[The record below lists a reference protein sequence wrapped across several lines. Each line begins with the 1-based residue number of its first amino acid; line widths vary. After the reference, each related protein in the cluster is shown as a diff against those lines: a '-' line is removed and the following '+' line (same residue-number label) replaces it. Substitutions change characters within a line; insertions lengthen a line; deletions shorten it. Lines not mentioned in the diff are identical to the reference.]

1 MKEFDTGRTTISG
14 APSVPSPVIG
24 ARRRTGTSRQAI
36 EPDNELGRRI
46 RELRTARKMTLESV
60 AGQAGVTRSFL
71 STVERGHS
79 NASIVVLRE
88 IARSLDVPL
97 FMLFTNPTANG
108 VIVRPKDRAR
118 VRPRGSPVSYE
129 LLSPDLQRKIEMI
142 LMRLEPGTQSAIGT
156 HQGEEC
162 AFLLQGRIVVTLG
175 DVEYPMEQGD
185 TIYFNSGLP
194 HFVTSVGTE
203 EAIIISAVTPPSF

>member
-1 MKEFDTGRTTISG
+1 MG
-14 APSVPSPVIG
+14 SVPGNDDLRGGVLVETPGGIDV
-24 ARRRTGTSRQAI
+24 GTETPRQAV
-36 EPDNELGRRI
+36 EPENGLGQRI
-46 RELRTARKMTLESV
+46 RELRTARKMTLASL
-60 AGQAGVTRSFL
+60 AGQAGVTRSFV
-71 STVERGHS
+71 STVERGRS
-79 NASIVVLRE
+79 NPSIVVLRE

-97 FMLFTNPTANG
+97 FMLFTNSEANG

-142 LMRLEPGTQSAIGT
+142 LMRLEPGTRSALGA

-162 AFLLQGRIVVTLG
+162 AFLLQGGIVVTVG

-194 HFVTSVGTE
+194 HFVTSVGAV
-203 EAIIISAVTPPSF
+203 EAVIISAITPPSF